1 MLLISALLRPP
12 LSGVGPLLGDIQQGL
27 HLSATQ
33 LGLLTSLPVLCFGV
47 GAFAGPW
54 LVRRLGLVGA
64 FTMLLVALTVL
75 LATRVWF
82 GFGYLLLASVL
93 VGLAIAICNVIFPTL
108 IRVEFPSQV
117 SRMTAVYTT
126 LLSIFASLASAVAVP
141 LANAL
146 GGWQGSMAVWAVPGV
161 FALAAW
167 AVTARLDHPVSAATA
182 QISAP
187 APSIWGT
194 SLTWYLATFFG
205 LQSANFYV
213 LLSWLPTI
221 LMAQGMA
228 AAQAGATLGYLSVI
242 GIPVG
247 LLLTAN
253 LRRFTSLT
261 WLVVAISGFTSVGV
275 LLVSAGGS
283 LVMPGATLAGF
294 GLASSFPLALAL
306 IAEKATS
313 QLITTRLSAVA
324 QGVGYLIAAAAV
336 YLARATFDALG
347 TWNVALYGIA
357 VLACLQ
363 AFAGILAA
371 KHDPI

>member
-1 MLLISALLRPP
+1 MLRPP
-12 LSGVGPLLGDIQQGL
+12 LSGVGPLLDDIQIGL

-54 LVRRLGLVGA
+54 LVRRLGLVGS
-64 FTMLLVALTVL
+64 FSILLVSLTLL

-82 GFGYLLLASVL
+82 GYGYLLLASVL
-93 VGLAIAICNVIFPTL
+93 IGLAIAICNVIFPTL
-108 IRVEFPSQV
+108 IRAEFPSQV
-117 SRMTAVYTT
+117 ARMTAVYTT

-141 LANAL
+141 FADAL
-146 GGWQGSMAVWAVPGV
+146 GGWQASMAVWAIPGV

-167 AVTARLDHPVSAATA
+167 VITARLDHPVDTAKAQNAT
-182 QISAP
+182 P
-187 APSIWGT
+187 APNVWGT
-194 SLTWYLATFFG
+194 SLTWYLACFFG

-221 LMAQGMA
+221 LVAQGME

-253 LRRFTSLT
+253 LRRFKSLT
-261 WLVVAISGFTSVGV
+261 WLVLAISAFTSLGV
-275 LLVSAGGS
+275 LLIAAGGA
-283 LVMPGATLAGF
+283 LVLAGATLAGF

-313 QLITTRLSAVA
+313 QLVTTRLSAVS

-336 YLARATFDALG
+336 YLARASFDALG
-347 TWNVALYGIA
+347 NWNVALFGIA